1 MVLTVCRHV
10 SQTSL
15 GGVIGNLTYWSM
27 EMSIDV
33 LHIRLVGR
41 NPDAPSD
48 RRRGIYTEQIIEVG
62 EDPDICGCM
71 TSVAKDNLVMEVD
84 MQRYRIRRL
93 TPREC
98 GRLMA
103 VPDRNI
109 DKMLAINS
117 NTQCYKQYGNSI
129 VVTVLMAIFS
139 QMGLKGV
146 EQWNNMSEDEIYR
159 MIEGNR

>member
-1 MVLTVCRHV
+1 MD
-10 SQTSL
+10 
-15 GGVIGNLTYWSM
+15 I
-27 EMSIDV
+27 

-71 TSVAKDNLVMEVD
+71 TSVAKDNLVMEND

-103 VPDRNI
+103 VSDRDI

-117 NTQCYKQYGNSI
+117 NTQCYRQFGNSI

-139 QMGLKGV
+139 QLGIPGV
-146 EQWNNMSEDEIYR
+146 RKWNSMSEDEIYR
-159 MIEGNR
+159 MIDGCR